1 MTPGNTSTPG
11 NSSALG
17 SLHTSSELSNG
28 SQANPPAKSKTV
40 SMAQASI
47 DELVTRLQTPEAHDG
62 DRLKAARLCRQIDRL
77 RDADDYFAELLEHH
91 PNMPWLWLEAGQL
104 SDKLGEAEQAAARYR
119 QAAEDR
125 GPIGQDA
132 LHALGLACLHADD
145 VAQAGRAFF
154 RLTRRNPG
162 RPEGWAGMIVCA
174 TLARRPKLLVKA
186 RMSLAER
193 FDADERTTSLCRVW
207 LYAASVDATEEVNHL
222 LKPFQTEAKAE
233 GSTSNLAAGATPRE
247 YKQLVDWSTKVLKNE
262 INQHPERADT
272 HYHLAMCQNYL
283 DQKPQSLQSAQV
295 AVSINP
301 RYQKALTL
309 VNGLQDE
316 ANRSTHDK
324 PQEPIHRAAA

>member
-1 MTPGNTSTPG
+1 MTPGSNTSPATGITPG
-11 NSSALG
+11 TSKSEKPLPTPASA
-17 SLHTSSELSNG
+17 
-28 SQANPPAKSKTV
+28 KTI

-47 DELVTRLQTPEAHDG
+47 DELVARLKTPEAHDG

-77 RDADDYFAELLEHH
+77 RDADDYFAELLENH

-132 LHALGLACLHADD
+132 LYALGLACLHADD

-162 RPEGWAGMIVCA
+162 RPEGWSGMIVCA
-174 TLARRPKLLVKA
+174 TLARRPKLLIQA
-186 RMSLAER
+186 RMSLAKR
-193 FDADERTTSLCRVW
+193 FGADERTACLCRVW
-207 LYAASVDATEEVNHL
+207 LHAASVDAAEEVNHL
-222 LKPFQTEAKAE
+222 LKPFQAQSQPT
-233 GSTSNLAAGATPRE
+233 GATNNTAPRE
-247 YKQLVDWSTKVLKNE
+247 YKEVVDWSAKVLKDA

-272 HYHLAMCQNYL
+272 HYHLAVCQNYL
-283 DQKPQSLQSAQV
+283 DQKPQSLQSAKV

-309 VNGLQDE
+309 VNGLQDQ
-316 ANRSTHDK
+316 ANDSAHDD
-324 PQEPIHRAAA
+324 PEHPVRRAAA